1 MTAYALNILDLLF
14 TLHALCHGAVEGNPL
29 MRDVPT
35 MVFYKTVVVG
45 ALLWWLRSRREKVAR
60 AGVKAIAAVYAAVD
74 LWHVVN
80 IF

>member
-14 TLHALCHGAVEGNPL
+14 TLHAIRHGAVEGNPL
-29 MRDVPT
+29 MRDVPF
-35 MVFYKTVVVG
+35 MVFYKTIVIGV
-45 ALLWWLRSRREKVAR
+45 LMWWLQSRRGKVAR
-60 AGVKAIAAVYAAVD
+60 AGGKAIAAVYAAVD